1 MSLILDNINVGY
13 KDKTIVKELSLVV
26 GKGEALGIAG
36 INGAGKST
44 TLKSVAGLVPLQ
56 KGRIVLNDFE
66 PKSSAEKEILKSK
79 IGYCPDV
86 GGVIPAATPKEHINL
101 LLNLNG
107 YGKDKKKIQEAYDL
121 LERVKL
127 IEHLDS
133 PCGGFSHGM
142 LRRMSVV
149 LASFNANE
157 LLILDEPFDG
167 VDPTG
172 VKVIQEIIGEHK
184 AKGHTVLVSSHL
196 INVLAEA
203 TDRIIVMVGGEIVS
217 HSNSKKFEGYF
228 GGLRYR
234 KLLGIK
240 K

>member
-13 KDKTIVKELSLVV
+13 KDKTIVTGLSLNV

-44 TLKSVAGLVPLQ
+44 SLKSVAGLVPLQ
-56 KGRIVLNDFE
+56 KGTISLNGFE
-66 PKSSAEKEILKSK
+66 PKTAADKELFKSK

-107 YGKDKKKIQEAYDL
+107 AGKDKKKIQEAYDL
-121 LERVKL
+121 LDRVNLMK
-127 IEHLDS
+127 HLNS

-149 LASFNANE
+149 LASFNATE

-172 VKVIQEIIGEHK
+172 VKVIQDIIGEHK

-203 TDRIIVMVGGEIVS
+203 TDRTIVMVDGKIVAHHPS
-217 HSNSKKFEGYF
+217 RKFEGYF
-228 GGLRYR
+228 GGLKYR
-234 KLLGIK
+234 KLLGVTK
-240 K
+240 

>member
-1 MSLILDNINVGY
+1 MSLILNNINVGY
-13 KDKTIVKELSLVV
+13 KDKTIVEDLSIKVS
-26 GKGEALGIAG
+26 KGEVLGIAG

-44 TLKSVAGLVPLQ
+44 TLKSVAGLIPIK
-56 KGRIVLNDFE
+56 KGQIILNDFE
-66 PKSSAEKEILKSK
+66 PKTSSEKELLKSK

-107 YGKDKKKIQEAYDL
+107 FGKNKEKIDEAYAL

-149 LASFNANE
+149 LASFNATE

-172 VKVIQEIIGEHK
+172 VKVIQEIISEHK
-184 AKGHTVLVSSHL
+184 AKGHIVLVSSHL
-196 INVLAEA
+196 INILAEA
-203 TDRIIVMVGGEIVS
+203 TDRIIVMVDGKIVA
-217 HSNSKKFEGYF
+217 HTPSKKFEGYF
-228 GGLRYR
+228 GGLKYR
-234 KLLGIK
+234 KLLGVK

>member
-1 MSLILDNINVGY
+1 MSLILENITVGY
-13 KDKTIVKELSLVV
+13 KDKNIVTDFSLSVEP
-26 GKGEALGIAG
+26 GEALGIAG

-44 TLKSVAGLVPLQ
+44 TLKAIAGLIPLK
-56 KGRIVLNDFE
+56 KGSISLNGLAPVTAAD
-66 PKSSAEKEILKSK
+66 KEIFKTK

-86 GGVIPAATPKEHINL
+86 GGVIPSATPKEHINL

-107 YGKDKKKIQEAYDL
+107 MGKDAKKIKEAYEL
-121 LERVKL
+121 LEKVNLTKH
-127 IEHLDS
+127 IDS

-149 LASFNANE
+149 LASFNAGE

-172 VKVIQEIIGEHK
+172 IEAIQSIISEHK
-184 AKGHTVLVSSHL
+184 NNGKTVIISSHL
-196 INVLAEA
+196 INVLAES
-203 TDRIIVMVGGEIVS
+203 TDKLIVMVDGKIVS
-217 HSNSKKFEGYF
+217 KSPSRKFEGYF
-228 GGLRYR
+228 GGMRYR